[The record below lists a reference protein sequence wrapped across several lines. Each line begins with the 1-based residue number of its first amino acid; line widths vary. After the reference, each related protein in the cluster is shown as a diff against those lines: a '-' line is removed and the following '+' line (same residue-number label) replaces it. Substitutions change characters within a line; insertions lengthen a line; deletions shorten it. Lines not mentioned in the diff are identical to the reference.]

1 MLRRLGIGHAR
12 LGQWGREENA
22 DPTHRSPPMSA
33 SSDHGSRTPRGL
45 PAATERLVHAS
56 EIIVVTAAELLVVIS
71 MLVATAVLYALFFGR
86 LAEALQEVH
95 SLDALQ
101 AAVERVF
108 AGVLLLML
116 GLELLKSLTKFFT
129 GFEIQVQIILVV
141 AMIAVTRHIMLVDLE
156 HTGWTTLVGAGV
168 LILALAISYAL
179 VRRHGSNA
187 GKDQAADDG

>member
-1 MLRRLGIGHAR
+1 MPKTLTVRHVQAMNTRPDRGSWAAR
-12 LGQWGREENA
+12 
-22 DPTHRSPPMSA
+22 T
-33 SSDHGSRTPRGL
+33 L

-56 EIIVVTAAELLVVIS
+56 EIIIVAAAELLVIIS
-71 MLVATAVLYALFFGR
+71 ILIATGVLYALFFGR
-86 LAEALQEVH
+86 LGDFLGSNH

-101 AAVERVF
+101 VAVEHVF

-156 HTGWTTLVGAGV
+156 HTEWTTLLGAGV

-179 VRRHGSNA
+179 VRRHSSNA
-187 GKDQAADDG
+187 GDDKPVSTPKPE